1 MQAGGTGFALSLQ
14 RLGVLS
20 LLGLLALPG
29 FTEPDRP
36 ARQSGFAFMSP
47 QTQAM
52 QDDDSLNPGL
62 LWVKEGDGLW
72 RRPEGPGQKSC
83 ETCHAPAAISMR
95 GVATRYPAWDQLEK
109 RPVDLAQRI
118 NLCRTRHQLTTPLAA
133 EGADLLALTRSVA
146 RQSRGLPIAP
156 PGDADLAPHL
166 ARGRAQFFQRMGQL
180 DLSCAACHDDLV
192 GKRLGSSQI
201 PPADA
206 APYPVYRLQWQTLG
220 SLQRRIRNCMTGV
233 RAEPFEYGVPQMVE
247 LELYLAA
254 RAKGLAM
261 EAPGVRP

>member
-1 MQAGGTGFALSLQ
+1 MSLQ
-14 RLGVLS
+14 RASVLS
-20 LLGLLALPG
+20 LVALLALPG
-29 FTEPDRP
+29 LTEPDRP

-52 QDDDSLNPGL
+52 QNDDSLNPGL
-62 LWVKEGDGLW
+62 LWVKQGGDLW
-72 RRPEGPGQKSC
+72 GRPEGPGQKSC
-83 ETCHAPAAISMR
+83 ETCHAQAGTSMR
-95 GVATRYPAWDQLEK
+95 GVATRYPAWDPLER
-109 RPVDLAQRI
+109 RPIDLAQRI
-118 NLCRTRHQLTTPLAA
+118 NLCRTRHQRTTPLLA
-133 EGADLLALTRSVA
+133 EDPDLLALTSLVA

-166 ARGRAQFFQRMGQL
+166 ARGRALFFQRMGQL

-192 GKRLGSSQI
+192 GKRLGSSPI

-206 APYPVYRLQWQTLG
+206 APYPAYRLQWQTLG

-233 RAEPFEYGVPQMVE
+233 RAEPFEYGAPPMVE
-247 LELYLAA
+247 LELYLAT
-254 RAKGLAM
+254 RAQGLAL

>member
-1 MQAGGTGFALSLQ
+1 VQAGGTGFALSLQ

-83 ETCHAPAAISMR
+83 ETCHAQAAMSMR
-95 GVATRYPAWDQLEK
+95 GVATRYPAWDRIER
-109 RPVDLAQRI
+109 RPIDLAQRI

-133 EGADLLALTRSVA
+133 EGADLLALTSLVA

-192 GKRLGSSQI
+192 GTRLGSSQI

>member
-1 MQAGGTGFALSLQ
+1 MSLQ
-14 RLGVLS
+14 RAGVLS
-20 LLGLLALPG
+20 LVGLLALPG
-29 FTEPDRP
+29 LTDPDRP
-36 ARQSGFAFMSP
+36 SRQSGFAFMSP
-47 QTQAM
+47 QSQAM
-52 QDDDSLNPGL
+52 QHDDSLNPGS
-62 LWVKEGDGLW
+62 LWVKQGDSLW
-72 RRPEGPGQKSC
+72 HRPDGPGQKSC
-83 ETCHAPAAISMR
+83 ETCHAPAAVSMR
-95 GVATRYPAWDQLEK
+95 GVATRYPGWDQLEQ

-133 EGADLLALTRSVA
+133 EGQYLLALTSLVA

-166 ARGRAQFFQRMGQL
+166 ARGRALFFQRMGQL

-192 GKRLGSSQI
+192 GKRLGTSPI

-206 APYPVYRLQWQTLG
+206 APYPAYRLQWQTLG

-233 RAEPFEYGVPQMVE
+233 RAEPFEYGAPPMVE
-247 LELYLAA
+247 LELYLAT
-254 RAKGLAM
+254 RAKGLAL

>member
-1 MQAGGTGFALSLQ
+1 
-14 RLGVLS
+14 
-20 LLGLLALPG
+20 
-29 FTEPDRP
+29 
-36 ARQSGFAFMSP
+36 
-47 QTQAM
+47 M

-133 EGADLLALTRSVA
+133 EGADLLALTSLVA

>member
-1 MQAGGTGFALSLQ
+1 VQAGGTGFALSLQ

-83 ETCHAPAAISMR
+83 ETCHAQAAMSMR
-95 GVATRYPAWDQLEK
+95 GVATRYPAWDQLER
-109 RPVDLAQRI
+109 RPIDLAQRI

-133 EGADLLALTRSVA
+133 EGADLLALTSLVA